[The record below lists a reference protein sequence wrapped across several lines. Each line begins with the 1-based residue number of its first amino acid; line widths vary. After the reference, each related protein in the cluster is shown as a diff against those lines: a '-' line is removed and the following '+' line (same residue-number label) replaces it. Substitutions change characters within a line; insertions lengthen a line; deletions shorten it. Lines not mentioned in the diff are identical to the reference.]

1 MSKKLEE
8 GREHLYHPK
17 HVGGIL
23 LPGPVMAST
32 TPWGHAIRATMAEYL
47 CNGYICECGTT
58 LKVFS
63 QDRSTP
69 MRPDPGRGYLVV
81 VTCPQCGKSR
91 SLNWKQIQDLP
102 LIWTEQR

>member
-1 MSKKLEE
+1 
-8 GREHLYHPK
+8 
-17 HVGGIL
+17 
-23 LPGPVMAST
+23 
-32 TPWGHAIRATMAEYL
+32 MAEYL

-91 SLNWKQIQDLP
+91 SLIWNQIQALP
-102 LIWTEQR
+102 LIWTEQRSGRRNKAPTPNPQPPLSTGATKQDKGNCDVSRVD